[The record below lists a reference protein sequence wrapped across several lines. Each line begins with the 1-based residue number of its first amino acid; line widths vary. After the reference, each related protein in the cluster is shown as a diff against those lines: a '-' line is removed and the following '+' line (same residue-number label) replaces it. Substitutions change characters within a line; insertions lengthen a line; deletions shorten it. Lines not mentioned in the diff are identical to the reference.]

1 MSQNPHLFAPY
12 RLRAVTLP
20 NRIAVSPMC
29 QYSAEDGFVNDWH
42 FVHLATRAVGGAG
55 LVLTEATAVLP
66 EGRISPGDLGLWDD
80 AHIDGLAKVVSFIH
94 SQGAAAGI
102 QLGHAGRK
110 ASMSAPWED
119 TRLIPV
125 QEGGWANILGPSAIA
140 FSENHATP
148 REMSLEEIRQTQIAF
163 RDAAVRSMHAG
174 FQVIEL
180 HAAHGY
186 LFHQFLSPE
195 SNHRT
200 GIYGGS
206 FENRVRFLLETI
218 DLIREVWPETLPL
231 FVRISAT
238 DWLEHSEDEDHRKHP
253 GWTFEQTLQ
262 LSQLLKLRGVDL
274 ADVSSGGNV
283 AKITIPIGPG
293 YQTEFAARIQRE
305 VGLSTGAVGMINS
318 PAQADHIIRT
328 RQADLVFLARE
339 LLRDPY
345 WPLRAAQELKHDVP
359 WPVQY
364 NRAASGRKPH
374 RKPFSH
380 E

>member
-1 MSQNPHLFAPY
+1 MSQYPHLFTSY
-12 RLRAVTLP
+12 RLRTVTLP

-29 QYSAEDGFVNDWH
+29 QYSAENGFVNDWH

-55 LVLTEATAVLP
+55 LVFTEATAVLP

-125 QEGGWANILGPSAIA
+125 EEGGWTKILGPSPIA

-148 REMSLEEIRQTQIAF
+148 REMTLEEIRQTQIAF
-163 RDAAVRSMHAG
+163 RDAAVRSLAAG
-174 FQVIEL
+174 FQIVEL

-200 GIYGGS
+200 DRYGGS

-231 FVRISAT
+231 FVRLSAT
-238 DWLEHSEDEDHRKHP
+238 DWLEYSEDEDRRKHP

-283 AKITIPIGPG
+283 AKITIPAGPG
-293 YQTEFAARIQRE
+293 YQTDFAARIQRE
-305 VGLSTGAVGMINS
+305 VGLPTGAVGMIDS

-328 RQADLVFLARE
+328 GQADLVFLARE

-364 NRAASGRKPH
+364 NRAASGRKPP
-374 RKPFSH
+374 RKPFSQ

>member
-1 MSQNPHLFAPY
+1 
-12 RLRAVTLP
+12 
-20 NRIAVSPMC
+20 MC

-66 EGRISPGDLGLWDD
+66 EGRISPADLGLWDD

-94 SQGAAAGI
+94 SQGATAGI

-125 QEGGWANILGPSAIA
+125 EEGGWTNVVGPSAIA
-140 FSENHATP
+140 FSENHAIP
-148 REMSLEEIRQTQIAF
+148 QEMTLQDIRRTQVAF
-163 RDAAVRSMHAG
+163 RDAAVRSLTAG
-174 FQVIEL
+174 FQVVEL

-200 GIYGGS
+200 DEYGGS

-231 FVRISAT
+231 FVRLSAT
-238 DWLEHSEDEDHRKHP
+238 DWLEHSAEEHQHQH
-253 GWTFEQTLQ
+253 GWTFDQTLQ
-262 LSQLLKLRGVDL
+262 LSHLLKTRGVDL

-283 AKITIPIGPG
+283 AKVAIPVGPG
-293 YQTEFAARIQRE
+293 YQTEFAARIRQE

-318 PAQADHIIRT
+318 PEQADQIIRT
-328 RQADLVFLARE
+328 RQADLVLLARE

-345 WPLRAAQELKHDVP
+345 WPLRAAQELRHDVP

-374 RKPFSH
+374 RKPFAQESIPL
-380 E
+380 